1 MRPRPPLS
9 NEKRKKRRVSGR
21 KRRLDVGHTMAALQT
36 RSAGKY
42 IDTLRAR
49 FFPSGVTHAGYK
61 VPADKDLPSI
71 VINAA
76 DKKTVPDPQLLQRCQ
91 CLIGSLMFATNAR
104 PDIQYTVSQLAR
116 CMAWPDANIEAAAE
130 RCLIYLI
137 GTRDLGLHY
146 ERVADPNLFGCSD
159 ANWCTRQSTS
169 GCAFKIG
176 TATVSYFS
184 AVRPCPAM
192 IREKLRLPP

>member
-1 MRPRPPLS
+1 MDDFGIFHSGTTAGKALAHEYIEHFNKHVGKPLKVH
-9 NEKRKKRRVSGR
+9 EGKVHEFLGLTITK
-21 KRRLDVGHTMAALQT
+21 TQT
-36 RSAGKY
+36 GFKLSADKY

-137 GTRDLGLHY
+137 GTQDLGLHY
-146 ERVADPNLFGCSD
+146 ERVADPMSNYMS
-159 ANWCTRQSTS
+159 
-169 GCAFKIG
+169 
-176 TATVSYFS
+176 
-184 AVRPCPAM
+184 
-192 IREKLRLPP
+192 